1 MKIAIL
7 ASLAFMA
14 VSAIPN
20 QLTLTTM
27 STMDVFNAAFA
38 AIGAS
43 YQSSKNGGKVT
54 VRTYNEANCK
64 GFPVQT
70 ASEGIDQCFVARP
83 AGGSAKMSCSGKDLM
98 LTTFYDSYCQQPSSR
113 QYIPAEI
120 NGKCV
125 PSGDGSMSATW
136 DC

>member
-7 ASLAFMA
+7 ASLALMA

-43 YQSSKNGGKVT
+43 YQNSKNGGKVT
-54 VRTYNEANCK
+54 ARMYTEANCK
-64 GFPVQT
+64 GIPLRTMTQ
-70 ASEGIDQCFVARP
+70 GIDQCYEARP
-83 AGGSAKMSCSGKDLM
+83 GMAAKMSCSGKELM
-98 LTTFYDSYCQQPSSR
+98 LTLFYDSNCQQPSER
-113 QYIPAEI
+113 KYFPVEM

-125 PSGDGSMSATW
+125 PSGDGSMSVMW